1 MNTNE
6 NPMLHVAVRKDT
18 PLKEMIVDYVGNR
31 FSTQEDEGTYFVT
44 VQMVAETLAEEF
56 PEFLMVMAEE
66 NWVRGYQQGLDDAE
80 LRVTK
85 TEADSGTT
93 E

>member
-1 MNTNE
+1 
-6 NPMLHVAVRKDT
+6 
-18 PLKEMIVDYVGNR
+18 MIVDYVGNR

-85 TEADSGTT
+85 TEANSGTA

>member
-85 TEADSGTT
+85 TEADSGTA

>member
-31 FSTQEDEGTYFVT
+31 FSTLEDEGTYFVT

-85 TEADSGTT
+85 TEADSGTA

>member
-66 NWVRGYQQGLDDAE
+66 NWIRGYRQGLDDAG
-80 LRVTK
+80 LHS
-85 TEADSGTT
+85 TEAETTDGTT